1 LNTAITLMLLLH
13 FKNMPPSGGFS
24 PFLAKVLIFVSEING
39 IFPFLVES
47 QKSIWEDL
55 PRQWRSDLSDSRL
68 GQQDVAAFLCGVERR
83 RPLSI
88 HLKDAEAKQVYDIL
102 CLLVVFANL

>member
-1 LNTAITLMLLLH
+1 
-13 FKNMPPSGGFS
+13 MPPFGGFS

-39 IFPFLVES
+39 ISSFLVES
-47 QKSIWEDL
+47 QKSTWENL
-55 PRQWRSDLSDSRL
+55 PRQSRNDLSDTSL
-68 GQQDVAAFLCGVERR
+68 GQHDVAAFLCGVVRR

-88 HLKDAEAKQVYDIL
+88 YLKDAETKQVYDIL

>member
-1 LNTAITLMLLLH
+1 
-13 FKNMPPSGGFS
+13 MPPSSGFS

-39 IFPFLVES
+39 ISSFLVES
-47 QKSIWEDL
+47 QKSIWENL
-55 PRQWRSDLSDSRL
+55 PRQSISDLSYSRL
-68 GQQDVAAFLCGVERR
+68 GQHDVAVFLCGVERR

-88 HLKDAEAKQVYDIL
+88 HLKDAEAKQVYDVL